1 VISWIQT
8 PGLWKLT
15 LFRGKEAD
23 AARDTQVGET
33 TDDNEPELS
42 MTRFMRGGTSAAF
55 ALRARRPCF
64 CGAAK
69 ADKITQL
76 LHDWDSA

>member
-55 ALRARRPCF
+55 ALRALRRASAVQRKLIKSLSF
-64 CGAAK
+64 YRM
-69 ADKITQL
+69 
-76 LHDWDSA
+76 DSA

>member
-1 VISWIQT
+1 MDSNSWT
-8 PGLWKLT
+8 V
-15 LFRGKEAD
+15 EAD
-23 AARDTQVGET
+23 FVQREGGRCGKGYVGET

-69 ADKITQL
+69 ADKITEL
-76 LHDWDSA
+76 LQDG